1 VPDVVGGVV
10 VVLGFALAI
19 TVVTPARARLS
30 TRALDVLAA
39 FAGVI
44 VGVGGLL
51 IVGGANVWSWVVAPL
66 VLGIG
71 AVTQRRAL
79 FAPGGPL
86 RT

>member
-1 VPDVVGGVV
+1 MVV
-10 VVLGFALAI
+10 GFALAI
-19 TVVTPARARLS
+19 ALVTPARHRYS
-30 TRALDVLAA
+30 TRALDGAA
-39 FAGVI
+39 ASAGVI

-66 VLGIG
+66 VLGIA
-71 AVTQRRAL
+71 AVAQRRAL